1 MQSST
6 GQFLTKNHAP
16 ARPSTSNLYYLYS
29 SELIVGEII
38 MANKKAY
45 LAMLAMAMLGSGGM
59 MLGDMGL
66 SKREPS
72 EEELAEYKRKR
83 EEYKAKMKLRKGLK
97 LFLYPEHDIE
107 VYAINQEN
115 ADRKYLRFV
124 KSMEDKDNGK

>member
-1 MQSST
+1 
-6 GQFLTKNHAP
+6 
-16 ARPSTSNLYYLYS
+16 
-29 SELIVGEII
+29 
-38 MANKKAY
+38 
-45 LAMLAMAMLGSGGM
+45 MLAMAMLGSGGM